1 MGRKEPI
8 EKKTDAQNKGQGK
21 GNVVGEVA
29 ETLKEDLNI
38 TPQSVTQAVIRDA
51 KQAVNYEIRK
61 GFRDILKGIFSR

>member
-1 MGRKEPI
+1 MARKDPS
-8 EKKTDAQNKGQGK
+8 NKSDVTPAKNDGS
-21 GNVVGEVA
+21 GNVAGKIA